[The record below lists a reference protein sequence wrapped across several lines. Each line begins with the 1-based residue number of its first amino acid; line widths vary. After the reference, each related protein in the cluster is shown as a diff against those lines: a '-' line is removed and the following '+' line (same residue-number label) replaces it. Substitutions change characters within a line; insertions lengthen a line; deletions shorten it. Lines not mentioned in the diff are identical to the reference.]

1 MWNRVLMLAAL
12 ASVPS
17 VALASDVFVNVR
29 TVGHDARTIVE
40 FRPKH
45 GAYVALYGHFSDGE
59 VRPLFPSSDCSS
71 FWVDG
76 REVRVIEVVPCGA
89 RLEDVQVITSS
100 HWFDP
105 SECWVAW
112 TPRSPHGVIV
122 YTAAA
127 YPTSTWRFSLAWGPS
142 RTVRVA
148 RSWCWEPEQAW
159 WGYEGGRR
167 YVARHAPYPKHDA
180 RPHQSRVKFKDD
192 DRRLAYEP
200 RAEKSVVASAT
211 KSRDGRESSSVTR
224 SSSRTSSREG
234 SEVGTTQGRNTK
246 NSTSKGTTK
255 GKSTTEGDTK
265 RKSEDSK
272 GSKSSSTRQKGS
284 GEPGR

>member
-17 VALASDVFVNVR
+17 VALASDVFVYVR

-148 RSWCWEPEQAW
+148 RSWCWEPDRAW

-192 DRRLAYEP
+192 DRRQAYEP
-200 RAEKSVVASAT
+200 RAEEKRVVASAT
-211 KSRDGRESSSVTR
+211 KSRDGRESSSATR

-255 GKSTTEGDTK
+255 GKSTTEGDTQ
-265 RKSEDSK
+265 RRSEDSR
-272 GSKSSSTRQKGS
+272 GS
-284 GEPGR
+284 